1 MIMKKVDRDLQDTLT
16 AVRDT
21 FQALTNQ
28 VSALV
33 KEVEEGRR
41 QVKAIQDQYTIAKQ
55 HAETQAQYVLELEA
69 VLDGQG
75 GISSTLSSEKPERPG
90 TGGKRA
96 VSPRESPEVNMHLRA
111 LQMENRKLKAQLKRV
126 QRLDAGAQECAGAQ
140 SPPLLPEMAST
151 WTRRTARTPVP
162 RAATSSPIQ
171 SCMSPPPSA
180 GQSNILASFELDIV
194 GSILNKSDAHRAVSR
209 TKAEWLPEREK
220 WVLEGHP
227 LRSGEARKRTDVIAA
242 RLAAFSAVAA
252 SLMRG
257 LFDELRSSFGNNLG
271 HEGFS
276 PLKAPEVLGRIVRL
290 CYAAAPELSA
300 FPDVVGELGMQT
312 STTMCPTG
320 NSSGVGGGERA
331 RSET

>member
-1 MIMKKVDRDLQDTLT
+1 MMGQLHQLQVQMQRALARERARHSADVSTIMKKVDRDLKDTLT

-41 QVKAIQDQYTIAKQ
+41 QVKAIQDQYTVAKQ

-75 GISSTLSSEKPERPG
+75 GISSTVSSEKPERPG

-126 QRLDAGAQECAGAQ
+126 QRLDAGAQA
-140 SPPLLPEMAST
+140 PPLLPEMAST

-162 RAATSSPIQ
+162 RAATS
-171 SCMSPPPSA
+171 
-180 GQSNILASFELDIV
+180 
-194 GSILNKSDAHRAVSR
+194 
-209 TKAEWLPEREK
+209 
-220 WVLEGHP
+220 
-227 LRSGEARKRTDVIAA
+227 
-242 RLAAFSAVAA
+242 
-252 SLMRG
+252 
-257 LFDELRSSFGNNLG
+257 
-271 HEGFS
+271 
-276 PLKAPEVLGRIVRL
+276 
-290 CYAAAPELSA
+290 
-300 FPDVVGELGMQT
+300 
-312 STTMCPTG
+312 
-320 NSSGVGGGERA
+320 
-331 RSET
+331 